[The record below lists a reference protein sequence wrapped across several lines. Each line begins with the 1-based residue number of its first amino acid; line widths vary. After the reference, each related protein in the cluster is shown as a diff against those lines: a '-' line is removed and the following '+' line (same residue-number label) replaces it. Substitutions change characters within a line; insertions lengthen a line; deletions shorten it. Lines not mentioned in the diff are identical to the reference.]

1 MPPAGWTTLYLPGAM
16 LACCGGSARA
26 RSSGCAGGTG
36 GLALRGPRAQSLLA
50 ELQQDRR
57 ALCSV
62 TDFLGDTG
70 QAQASLCATAKP
82 DVIWCSGHGS
92 FPSAERRWESADKC
106 LPRFLRWRMVQE
118 SKTRSPNGVQ
128 GKEIRYSHV

>member
-1 MPPAGWTTLYLPGAM
+1 MPPAGWTTLYLPGAT

-26 RSSGCAGGTG
+26 CSSGRAGGTG
-36 GLALRGPRAQSLLA
+36 GLAGRDWGLA

-70 QAQASLCATAKP
+70 QAQTSLCATAKP

-92 FPSAERRWESADKC
+92 FPSAERSWESADKC
-106 LPRFLRWRMVQE
+106 PDF
-118 SKTRSPNGVQ
+118 
-128 GKEIRYSHV
+128 